1 MAEPETASLAARL
14 HTLTESWLHAA
25 ARRRKE
31 ADAEADKVWSA
42 RQYGIAD
49 TYEDAAL
56 HVRQVLA
63 RSVEAAGQPHDW
75 DGVISQ
81 WQILSQQ
88 VLALAESDDN
98 RITVAYRRSG
108 AEAYLKAIDELRAV
122 LEGDSPSDAGDAL
135 NRLIDNRS
143 G

>member
-1 MAEPETASLAARL
+1 MAEPETVSLAARL
-14 HTLTESWLHAA
+14 RALAESWLHAA
-25 ARRRKE
+25 AGRRKE

-63 RSVEAAGQPHDW
+63 HSVESPGEPPDW
-75 DGVISQ
+75 DEVISQ
-81 WQILSQQ
+81 WRDLSQQ

-122 LEGDSPSDAGDAL
+122 LEGDAHSDADAL
-135 NRLIDNRS
+135 NRLIDSQS